1 MAKKPPQQ
9 SKIQQAVTAASPPQ
23 VQTQVQTVTQAFQG
37 PIPPPDTLQRYDLII
52 PGAAERI
59 LAMAESETAHRHLQE
74 DQAMQAN
81 ISAQQKQLDIAELQ
95 TKSVFRSDTVGQF
108 LGFAVSLLSIGGAVY
123 LALNG
128 QPWVA
133 SALVGLPLAGVI
145 RALRDKVKQDSPS
158 TPSR

>member
-1 MAKKPPQQ
+1 MAKKSPQQ
-9 SKIQQAVTAASPPQ
+9 SKIQQAVAAATPPQPPQ
-23 VQTQVQTVTQAFQG
+23 VQTQIQTVTQAFQG
-37 PIPPPDTLQRYDLII
+37 PIPPPDTLQRYDQII

-59 LAMAESETAHRHLQE
+59 LTMAENETAHRHLQE

-81 ISAQQKQLDIAELQ
+81 IAAQQKQLDIAELQ
-95 TKSVFRSDTVGQF
+95 SKSVFRSDTIGQL
-108 LGFAVSLLSIGGAVY
+108 LGFAVSLLSVGGAVY

-145 RALRDKVKQDSPS
+145 RALREKAKPGQ
-158 TPSR
+158 